1 MKSFREKVLA
11 VVRAIPRGVTMTYG
25 DVASKAGHP
34 GAARAVGSIMRAN
47 YDLTV
52 PCHRVI
58 CADGSLGNYNRG
70 GSDVKRAILVKEGA
84 INIPTRMTHPR
95 AKK

>member
-1 MKSFREKVLA
+1 MKSFREEVLA

-25 DVASKAGHP
+25 EVAYKAGHR

-70 GSDVKRAILVKEGA
+70 GSDAKRAILVKEGA
-84 INIPTRMTHPR
+84 INIPTSMTHAR
-95 AKK
+95 TKK